1 MAGVEMRVLL
11 QSIMNQL
18 QAPDMEELKYILKDS
33 FTGECYLLL
42 ELLSFQQAK
51 CLKRKK

>member
-1 MAGVEMRVLL
+1 MAGIEMRALL

-18 QAPDMEELKYILKDS
+18 QASDMEELKYILKDS

-42 ELLSFQQAK
+42 KLLSFQQTK